1 MEAKKI
7 LIVDDNQEIL
17 KLLQSRLEAEG
28 YNTISASDGR
38 EALEKISL
46 EKPDLLLLDIFILE
60 IDGIDTLKILREKNP
75 SLPVIIIT
83 AFPSEETLREAKKYG
98 VSAYFKKPFQIEEL
112 REAIKESLE
121 KKIEE
126 G

>member
-7 LIVDDNQEIL
+7 LVVDDNPEIL

-28 YNTISASDGR
+28 YSTISASNGR

-46 EKPDLLLLDIFILE
+46 EKPDSILLDIYMFE
-60 IDGIDTLKILREKNP
+60 MDGIDTLKILREKNP
-75 SLPVIIIT
+75 LTPVIIIT
-83 AFPSEETLREAKKYG
+83 AFPSEETLREAEKYG
-98 VSAYFKKPFQIEEL
+98 VSAYLKKPFQIEEL
-112 REAIKESLE
+112 KKAIQESLE
-121 KKIEE
+121 KKFEE